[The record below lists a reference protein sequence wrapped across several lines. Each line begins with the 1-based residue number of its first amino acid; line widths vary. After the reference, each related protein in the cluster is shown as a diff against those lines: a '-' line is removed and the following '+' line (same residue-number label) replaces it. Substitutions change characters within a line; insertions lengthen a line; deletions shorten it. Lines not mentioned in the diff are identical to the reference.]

1 LAGLVGLVAWP
12 ARRWLVA
19 TAPTEMLAVAAGLN
33 LWARVQPVIGLASVG
48 MLAWAL
54 RSRLAPNAPA
64 RSRPAAERHHFGGVD
79 QAVPFAWHC
88 GRAERWRRRRVVARV
103 VVPLEV
109 FQRGQL
115 PAVCIK
121 TGRPA
126 ELVGQAE
133 VVAAAGVAWWLVGS
147 LPVVKGLWPAADA
160 RSGMCR

>member
-1 LAGLVGLVAWP
+1 
-12 ARRWLVA
+12 
-19 TAPTEMLAVAAGLN
+19 
-33 LWARVQPVIGLASVG
+33 
-48 MLAWAL
+48 
-54 RSRLAPNAPA
+54 
-64 RSRPAAERHHFGGVD
+64 
-79 QAVPFAWHC
+79 
-88 GRAERWRRRRVVARV
+88 VARV